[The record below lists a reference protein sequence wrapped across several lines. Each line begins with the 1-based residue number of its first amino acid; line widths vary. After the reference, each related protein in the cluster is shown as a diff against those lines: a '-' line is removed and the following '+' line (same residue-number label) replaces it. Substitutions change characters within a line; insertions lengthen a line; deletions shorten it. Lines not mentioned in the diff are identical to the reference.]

1 MRGRDVRAPNGGK
14 RLHERSA
21 HEFLQGTCGF
31 AGLLLRAISKV
42 LRLDIEARDVNSFNL
57 NLTMELAA

>member
-1 MRGRDVRAPNGGK
+1 MSAPRMAANGFMNG
-14 RLHERSA
+14 LL

-57 NLTMELAA
+57 NLAMELAA

>member
-1 MRGRDVRAPNGGK
+1 MSAPRMAANGFMNVM
-14 RLHERSA
+14 LY
-21 HEFLQGTCGF
+21 EFLQGTCGF